1 MRLFIA
7 IDFSDEL
14 KNSLA
19 GVMTALKKCD
29 VSASFSARENL
40 HLTLVFIGETDRED
54 DAVAAMKK
62 TGGSPFS
69 LKFSGLGSFPS
80 REGEVLWTGVQAED
94 GLFTLVENLKKAL
107 TARGFQIEKRKFAP
121 HLTLAR
127 RTIFP
132 DRRKAEDFADV
143 VGEYEMKCREIHLMR
158 SDRING
164 RLRYS
169 KVFTLPLGKFGR

>member
-7 IDFSDEL
+7 IDFPDEL

-29 VSASFSARENL
+29 VNASFSARENL
-40 HLTLVFIGETDRED
+40 HLTLVFIGETDRAEH
-54 DAVAAMKK
+54 VIAAMKK

-69 LKFSGLGSFPS
+69 LKISGLMSFSS
-80 REGEVLWTGVQAED
+80 REGETLWTGVKAEAE
-94 GLFTLVENLKKAL
+94 LERLVENLKKNL
-107 TARGFQIEKRKFAP
+107 TERGFELEKRKFAP

-127 RTIFP
+127 RAVFP
-132 DRRKAEDFADV
+132 DRRTAADFVDV
-143 VGEYEMKCREIHLMR
+143 VGEYEVKCREIHLMR
-158 SDRING
+158 SDRVNG

-169 KVFTLPLGKFGR
+169 KVFTMPLGKFSR